1 MIILAYIIV
10 AFALIGLL
18 SNFFFVF
25 FMDANDKLN
34 EEYEKAWQAC
44 KEYKDE

>member
-10 AFALIGLL
+10 TYALIGLL
-18 SNFFFVF
+18 SMFFFVF

-34 EEYEKAWQAC
+34 EEYEDA
-44 KEYKDE
+44 